1 MKSRMAIFFNGKKFL
16 ESKFELEN
24 EFERLIKENSKLLFG
39 KKTIYFDLKNKI
51 DSKSLGSS
59 LPDAF
64 LFDFNDIENP
74 EFYIVEIELAKHDF
88 YKHIFPQIT
97 KFFAFF
103 KNYQSISNLIE
114 KLFHYI
120 KTNEPIEQEFKQY
133 LGRKEIYKAL
143 KDIIENSQNI
153 LLILDNEKQELQ
165 EVFDTYTDTWDKLV
179 KVEILKKYEGKGN
192 IIFSLSPDFENIDL
206 IEPVSSEEEQDEKY
220 TEEYHLDGV
229 EEKIKII
236 YEKIKNFII
245 KIDSNIKLNPQK
257 YYISLRNNKNFAF
270 IKIKKRKMHIVIM
283 LPLEEGNNLIKHYTT
298 TQLSE
303 AVQNFYNGPSFRVTL
318 DNDKYIDEIFKI
330 LEKAYKKQNK

>member
-245 KIDSNIKLNPQK
+245 KIDSNIKLNTQK